1 MAGAVGRL
9 LLLLALLAAAALCAC
24 GGGEDG
30 AAAEQETPLAVPWL
44 DPDGEFPVV
53 GSLAVNPADAKL
65 WMATNTGLFR
75 VPGEGKAPV
84 KVTGR
89 LTTPDGA
96 GEISAQLVVS
106 FTGPDQLLGSGH
118 PAPDSGLPPA
128 LGLIRSDDAAKTWTS
143 VSELGTADFHAIE
156 LSGDRLIGGLF
167 GQAQVLV
174 SGDDG
179 RTWESRAA
187 PGPLVDLEVNPDDAS
202 RWIATT
208 ADGVYVSRDEG
219 GTWRPIDP
227 KPNSYLA
234 WPARGHALP
243 ARPGR
248 SADALGRRRRQL
260 EAGRIDRWRAAGDRR
275 RRRADAL
282 RAAARRH
289 RQALGRRRPQLDRVP
304 RAARLRLG

>member
-9 LLLLALLAAAALCAC
+9 LLLLALLAAAGLCAC

-53 GSLAVNPADAKL
+53 GSLAINPADAKL

-75 VPGEGKAPV
+75 VPGAGKAPV
-84 KVTGR
+84 KVTGG
-89 LTTPDGA
+89 LTTSDGA

-143 VSELGTADFHAIE
+143 VSELGTADFHGIE

-202 RWIATT
+202 RWVATA

-234 WPARGHALP
+234 WPARDKLYRLDPGGPLMLSDDGGDRWKQVGSTGGEPQGIVAADEQTLYALLLDGTVK
-243 ARPGR
+243 RSTDGGR
-248 SADALGRRRRQL
+248 SWTVYLA
-260 EAGRIDRWRAAGDRR
+260 
-275 RRRADAL
+275 
-282 RAAARRH
+282 
-289 RQALGRRRPQLDRVP
+289 PP
-304 RAARLRLG
+304 P